1 MGTRVN
7 PGLLPEIK
15 KYGAVNISACFNC
28 GNCTAICPLST
39 GEESF
44 PRRMIRY
51 AQVGMEDELLGSK
64 ELWQCYY
71 CAECS
76 KTCPRQAEP
85 GEFMAAARRYAI
97 AKYDV
102 TGLAGRSFKSAWVN
116 VAFVIVMAV
125 FFAIYLLSFNQG
137 ENYKQLLLW
146 KFIPEVYVRSL
157 GIAVFAIV
165 GLVGLLG
172 IIRMIRK
179 ISQAGGLAFGSPIHW
194 SELNWSQAIK
204 ETLFVQVLG
213 QKDYREEECEELD
226 QKPLPL
232 RKWFVHA
239 SIMYGFLG
247 LFAATA
253 LDFIFKP
260 VGSWVPIYSPIRLL
274 GTISGLALLYGT
286 SIAFYKRL
294 QKQDK
299 YTRSSEAAD
308 WILLV
313 LLWLVGLTGFLLEIA
328 GYAPAPA
335 TWGYP
340 MLVIHISLAMDLI
353 IMLPFSKFAHVFYR
367 SMAIFL
373 HNLKPL
379 PERVPSQ
386 PIAQEG

>member
-1 MGTRVN
+1 MSTRVN
-7 PGLLPEIK
+7 PALLPEIE

-51 AQVGMEDELLGSK
+51 AQVGMEEELLGSK

-102 TGLAGRSFKSAWVN
+102 TGLAGRMFKSAWVN
-116 VAFVIVMAV
+116 VAAVVGMAI
-125 FFAIYLLSFNQG
+125 FFAVYLLSFNQG
-137 ENYKQLLLW
+137 ENYKQLSLW
-146 KFIPEVYVRSL
+146 KFIPEIYVRSL
-157 GIAVFAIV
+157 GIAVFIIV

-172 IIRMIRK
+172 VIRMIRK
-179 ISQAGGLAFGSPIHW
+179 ISRAGGLAFSSPIPW
-194 SELNWSQAIK
+194 GALNWWQAFK
-204 ETLFVQVLG
+204 ETLFVQVFG
-213 QKDYREEECEELD
+213 QKNYREEECEEID
-226 QKPLPL
+226 RTPLLL

-239 SIMYGFLG
+239 AIMYGFLG

-253 LDFIFKP
+253 LDFLFKP

-274 GTISGLALLYGT
+274 GTVSGLALLYGT
-286 SIAFYKRL
+286 SLAFYKRL
-294 QKQDK
+294 QKRDK
-299 YTRSSEAAD
+299 YTRSSEPAD
-308 WILLV
+308 WILLA

-328 GYAPAPA
+328 NYAPAPA

-340 MLVIHISLAMDLI
+340 MLIVHVSLAMDLI
-353 IMLPFSKFAHVFYR
+353 VMLPFTKFAHVFYR
-367 SMAIFL
+367 TLALFL
-373 HNLKPL
+373 YALKPS
-379 PERVPSQ
+379 PERVTGRPLV
-386 PIAQEG
+386 QE

>member
-1 MGTRVN
+1 MSTRVN

-28 GNCTAICPLST
+28 GNCTAICPLSS

-71 CAECS
+71 CGECS

-85 GEFMAAARRYAI
+85 GEFIAAVRRYAI
-97 AKYDV
+97 GNYDV
-102 TGLAGRSFKSAWVN
+102 TGLARRSFKTPWMN
-116 VAFVIVMAV
+116 VVFVIVMAI

-137 ENYKQLLLW
+137 ENYKQLMLW

-157 GIAVFAIV
+157 GIAVFIIV

-172 IIRMIRK
+172 ILRMVRK
-179 ISQAGGLAFGSPIHW
+179 ISQAGGLAFGSPVHW
-194 SELNWSQAIK
+194 RNLNWWQAIE

-213 QKDYREEECEELD
+213 QKDYREEECEERD
-226 QKPLPL
+226 QTPLPL

-239 SIMYGFLG
+239 TIMYGFLG

-253 LDFIFKP
+253 LDFLFKS

-274 GTISGLALLYGT
+274 GTVSGLALLYGT

-299 YTRSSEAAD
+299 YASNSEAAD

-328 GYAPAPA
+328 GYIPAQA

-340 MLVIHISLAMDLI
+340 MLVIHVSLAMDLI

-367 SMAIFL
+367 STAIFL

-379 PERVPSQ
+379 PERLPSQ
-386 PIAQEG
+386 PVAQDG